1 MWWLP
6 NPRRLPGLCFQ
17 ARRIFQRPE
26 MVRHSCRFLYLTL
39 WDKLWHVVKLRC
51 LFMAIA
57 KKHIFPP
64 RLSRSLFH
72 TYNFQR
78 RSRRKEEGIRKAA
91 GAL

>member
-1 MWWLP
+1 MKMWWLP
-6 NPRRLPGLCFQ
+6 NPRWLPGLCFQ

-57 KKHIFPP
+57 KKHIPP
-64 RLSRSLFH
+64 LSLSPVPFSHLQF
-72 TYNFQR
+72 
-78 RSRRKEEGIRKAA
+78 
-91 GAL
+91 